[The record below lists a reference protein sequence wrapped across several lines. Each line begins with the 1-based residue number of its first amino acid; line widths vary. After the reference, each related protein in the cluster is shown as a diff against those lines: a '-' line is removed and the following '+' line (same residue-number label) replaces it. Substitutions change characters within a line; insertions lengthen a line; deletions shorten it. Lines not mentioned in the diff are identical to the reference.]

1 LLLPLRCRHR
11 TVEVDVTV
19 SDWIALIQAALLAAA
34 AYFAW
39 RGYRLSLS
47 EHREAREAA
56 AKEPLLD
63 LVGDVIRELKE
74 LAAQAEERV
83 PGVGIQRLDLITARQ
98 RRLARRR
105 GKADQRPGTRAAART
120 RSQGQQADRDHDGAH
135 AGAQARKVLARRRLA
150 RARRVVRRARML
162 LRDLLLDRLH
172 HDLVG
177 AALRRTQMADQLDPV
192 DPKAPLE
199 IRENGFSLARPTA
212 KWVRARKGFQ
222 SLPVQPLLRND
233 ALLLLVQP
241 DLYAFLDVQSEANNQ
256 VGPAVEEF
264 ILNRLKQDP
273 TQPALNNDKVK
284 SPPKFGGIG
293 DDDDPPEISRITKVI
308 AVGTPKSLPTDDKAQ
323 QANEMTAEATIDG
336 KRWTVLVRTYQMKK
350 SGRLFI
356 VRAFA
361 ETARFARVK
370 DELVKALDSFKVS
383 PGS

>member
-1 LLLPLRCRHR
+1 LIAVVRILRDR
-11 TVEVDVTV
+11 
-19 SDWIALIQAALLAAA
+19 
-34 AYFAW
+34 
-39 RGYRLSLS
+39 
-47 EHREAREAA
+47 
-56 AKEPLLD
+56 
-63 LVGDVIRELKE
+63 
-74 LAAQAEERV
+74 ERV
-83 PGVGIQRLDLITARQ
+83 AGLGFAGFGVGLGLAFTA
-98 RRLARRR
+98 L
-105 GKADQRPGTRAAART
+105 
-120 RSQGQQADRDHDGAH
+120 
-135 AGAQARKVLARRRLA
+135 
-150 RARRVVRRARML
+150 ML
-162 LRDLLLDRLH
+162 WAISNGELFGL
-172 HDLVG
+172 G